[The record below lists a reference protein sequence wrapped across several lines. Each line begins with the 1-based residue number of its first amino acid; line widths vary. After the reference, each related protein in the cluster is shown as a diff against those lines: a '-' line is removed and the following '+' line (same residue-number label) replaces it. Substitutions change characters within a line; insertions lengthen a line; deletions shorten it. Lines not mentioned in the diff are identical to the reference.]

1 MSYLTRLALLC
12 ACFSCLSALGTP
24 QATAQTD
31 SLVLVA
37 PKGGEIFYT
46 NRDTLVDVRWTG
58 VDDTTKIKLEWSVD
72 GQVWNVI
79 ADSATMLSYQWNV
92 KGLPLSTTYRVRAR
106 QIRAPYASDNIRYT
120 GHTDVVND
128 GAWDPSGTRVVTV
141 SQQPHIWDA
150 EVGGSTPLVA
160 LPSNAVS
167 HSSVAWSADSTRI
180 AAGADDNTARTF
192 DARTNQ
198 LELGLPHPASVMDV
212 ALNPAGDR
220 VFTAASDD
228 RLRWFQL
235 PQTTAAGTFIPTS
248 TLLEMA
254 LSNNGDR
261 VLACTDRSAR
271 VFSTAG
277 GLPVIFSL
285 HQSGTL
291 GGSWSPNDSL
301 ICTIG
306 GDRTVRLW
314 NSATGTEIW
323 NATDNL
329 EGVRCVAY
337 SPDGTQI
344 AVGMSDSTVTIW
356 DAATGTQ
363 TASLGGHRAKVAV
376 VAWAPQGDLVA
387 SGSDD
392 NTIRVHDVATKRLV
406 GVYQHTGDILSLQW
420 SPEGAR
426 LLSTSAD
433 RTAVIWRAREIT
445 LQGDTSAVF
454 SISDPPPAYT
464 RFTAT
469 GDTLDIG
476 DQTTI
481 TVGMEASYNLDLADI
496 DSVQF
501 TLRYDWTMLH
511 RQSSSVA
518 VASEIDSGYYRLVTF
533 APIALPTTD
542 QNLMTVT
549 FRATLGADSV
559 SSLHFSGIR
568 QIGSGI
574 PIPVGTRSD
583 SIVVRGICRE
593 GGTGRLF
600 RPAGSVLQITQ
611 LPDGSGIDVSLI
623 ENGPTSI
630 AAYDLLGNLIW
641 SDVATTEEL
650 QQLHLQ
656 RSLSRTARASCVLF
670 VVSTP
675 TQSMSVMITGAT
687 R

>member
-1 MSYLTRLALLC
+1 MSSLTFKTLLRVCLLC
-12 ACFSCLSALGTP
+12 ICLLWTVP
-24 QATAQTD
+24 TVAQTD
-31 SLVLVA
+31 SLVLLT
-37 PKGGEIFYT
+37 PLGGEIFYT
-46 NRDTLVDVRWTG
+46 NRDTIIPIRWTG

-72 GQVWNVI
+72 DRQWNVI
-79 ADSATMLSYQWNV
+79 ADSATSLMFDWNV
-92 KGLPLSTTYRVRAR
+92 KGLPLSSTYRVRAR
-106 QIRAPYASDNIRYT
+106 QVRAPFTSDNVRYT
-120 GHTDVVND
+120 GHTAPVND
-128 GAWDPSGTRVVTV
+128 GAWDPNGTRVVTV

-150 EVGGSTPLVA
+150 EVGGTTPLVA
-160 LPSNAVS
+160 LPSNAVG
-167 HSSVAWSADSTRI
+167 HSSVAWSADSNRI
-180 AAGADDNTARTF
+180 VAGSDDNTARTF

-198 LELGLPHPASVMDV
+198 LEVSLSHPASVMDV
-212 ALNPAGDR
+212 AINPAGDR
-220 VFTAASDD
+220 VFTAATDD

-248 TLLEMA
+248 TLLEMT
-254 LSNNGDR
+254 LSHKGDR

-291 GGSWSPNDSL
+291 GGAWSPNDSL
-301 ICTIG
+301 ICSIG

-314 NSATGTEIW
+314 NAATGAEIW
-323 NATDNL
+323 NATDDL

-337 SPDGTQI
+337 SPDGSKI
-344 AVGMSDSTVTIW
+344 AVGMSDSTVTVW

-363 TASLGGHRAKVAV
+363 IASLGGHRSKVAV
-376 VAWAPQGDLVA
+376 VTWAPQSDLVA

-392 NTIRVHDVATKRLV
+392 NTIRVHDVSTKRLV
-406 GVYQHTGDILSLQW
+406 GVYQHTGDILSLSW

-426 LLSTSAD
+426 LLSTSDD
-433 RTAVIWRAREIT
+433 RSAVIWRVREIT
-445 LQGDTSAVF
+445 LQGDTSGIF

-469 GDTLDIG
+469 GDTLDLG

-481 TVGMEASYNLDLADI
+481 TVGMEASYNLNLADI

-511 RQSSSVA
+511 RQS
-518 VASEIDSGYYRLVTF
+518 ASQQVVSESDSGYYRLVTF
-533 APIALPTTD
+533 APVALPITD
-542 QNLMTVT
+542 QDLMTVT

-559 SSLHFSGIR
+559 TSLHFSGIR
-568 QIGSGI
+568 QIGSGTA
-574 PIPVGTRSD
+574 IPVGTRSD
-583 SIVVRGICRE
+583 SILVRGICRE

-611 LPDGSGIDVSLI
+611 LPDGSGIDVSLL

-641 SDVATTEEL
+641 SDVATSDEL
-650 QQLHLQ
+650 QRLHLQ
-656 RSLSRTARASCVLF
+656 RSLPSTVTTSNILF
-670 VVSTP
+670 VVTTP
-675 TQSMSVMITGAT
+675 TQRTSLFLAGVH
-687 R
+687 